1 MSKCNRIKKTNF
13 KKFNINVVL
22 TSTFGLN
29 EFEKKITNYIKLGYE
44 QKALKMSKKKLGN
57 LQRAKKKIDSI
68 NHILKYNN

>member
-44 QKALKMSKKKLGN
+44 QKALKMSKKKTRKLTES
-57 LQRAKKKIDSI
+57 KKKNRFYKSYIKI
-68 NHILKYNN
+68 Q